1 MKRAFVVPL
10 LVLSV
15 SAAGAAGGWGLARY
29 HLHQIALAAPVEPP
43 AMIRAS
49 AMANDVLPLAPA
61 ETALPLAEAGRP
73 ALAATPSPPPGAVRR
88 LSADEP
94 RTQVARAPQ
103 KPGPLRAP
111 TTPADAIEPAP
122 SAAATPAE
130 PSSPPTSSGALKD
143 GVLIVV
149 SIPSQR
155 MFVFKDGE
163 PWASSRVSTG
173 KPGKSTPTG
182 TFTILE
188 KKRRHRSTLYD
199 DAPMPYMQRLTWGGV
214 AMHAGHVPG
223 YRASH
228 GCIRMPHEFARKLY
242 KLTDYDST
250 VVVVT
255 KKKAR
260 SAEQALEAA

>member
-1 MKRAFVVPL
+1 MKRAFGLPL
-10 LVLSV
+10 LVLSM
-15 SAAGAAGGWGLARY
+15 SAAGAMAGWGLARY
-29 HLHQIALAAPVEPP
+29 RLEQIEVRARDEPAAAIFPQVGAAPQAVQPSARP
-43 AMIRAS
+43 VAAIRA
-49 AMANDVLPLAPA
+49 PA
-61 ETALPLAEAGRP
+61 AGRVP
-73 ALAATPSPPPGAVRR
+73 VRTPSPLDRSAAIPSPPAVPP
-88 LSADEP
+88 AAPQMPVPAAAVAAVPQTNE
-94 RTQVARAPQ
+94 QVATIDVAEQPS
-103 KPGPLRAP
+103 
-111 TTPADAIEPAP
+111 PAP
-122 SAAATPAE
+122 L
-130 PSSPPTSSGALKD
+130 TSTAALKA

-155 MFVFKDGE
+155 LFVFKDGDL
-163 PWASSRVSTG
+163 WDSSRVSTG

-214 AMHAGHVPG
+214 AMHGGRVPG

-228 GCIRMPHEFARKLY
+228 GCIRLPHEFAKKLY
-242 KLTDYDST
+242 RLTDYDST

-255 KKKAR
+255 KKRAK